1 MAENEF
7 RALVAQMRE
16 AQRRWFSTKNQDAL
30 TQAKQLEKRVDAEL
44 AAKNDQQSLFDR

>member
-1 MAENEF
+1 MTDHEF
-7 RALVAQMRE
+7 RAIVGQMRE
-16 AQRRWFSTKNQDAL
+16 AQVRWFKTKNQDAL